1 VRPHSLIGIR
11 YSTTPPGTV
20 VNGDSSVK
28 ADVFIEGEK
37 IVRVAPDLSKDERY
51 SKASL
56 VIDATD
62 KLIIPAGIDP
72 HTHMQLPFMGEVAC
86 DDFESGTKAAVAGG
100 TGTIIDFVIPARN
113 QSLNEAFQTW
123 SDWAKKSVC
132 DYAFHM
138 AISHWDDNTAKE
150 MEQMVNEKG
159 ITSFKHFTAYKGA
172 LMLQDDELIKSYTTA
187 RRLGAIVTNHCE
199 NGEMV
204 TAGQRAMKEN
214 GIFGP
219 EGHPQSR
226 PVICEEEATNRVA
239 RIAETVG
246 VPVYVVHCS
255 CKESSDVIARAKS
268 RGQRIYG
275 EALAGHLT
283 IDDSHYYHEDW
294 DYAAAYVMSPPFRP
308 PEHQA
313 ALWNAIQS
321 GTIQTTAT
329 DHCPFNRRQKRMGL
343 KDFTRI
349 PNGCAGVEERLAIL
363 WNAGVN
369 TGKITPNE
377 FVNITSTNTAK
388 IFGLFPRK
396 GLIAEG
402 SDADVVIWDPARE
415 ITWSAKTHHSR
426 VDMSVFEGVTCRGAC
441 EATFVRGRLAYR
453 DGEIFAKAGD
463 GQYIPRKPFAPF
475 IYEGLEKRVN
485 APRKTERNMEALPDL
500 AAKAE

>member
-1 VRPHSLIGIR
+1 
-11 YSTTPPGTV
+11 
-20 VNGDSSVK
+20 
-28 ADVFIEGEK
+28 
-37 IVRVAPDLSKDERY
+37 
-51 SKASL
+51 
-56 VIDATD
+56 
-62 KLIIPAGIDP
+62 
-72 HTHMQLPFMGEVAC
+72 
-86 DDFESGTKAAVAGG
+86 
-100 TGTIIDFVIPARN
+100 
-113 QSLNEAFQTW
+113 
-123 SDWAKKSVC
+123 
-132 DYAFHM
+132 
-138 AISHWDDNTAKE
+138 
-150 MEQMVNEKG
+150 
-159 ITSFKHFTAYKGA
+159 
-172 LMLQDDELIKSYTTA
+172 
-187 RRLGAIVTNHCE
+187 
-199 NGEMV
+199 
-204 TAGQRAMKEN
+204 
-214 GIFGP
+214 
-219 EGHPQSR
+219 
-226 PVICEEEATNRVA
+226 
-239 RIAETVG
+239 
-246 VPVYVVHCS
+246 
-255 CKESSDVIARAKS
+255 
-268 RGQRIYG
+268 
-275 EALAGHLT
+275 
-283 IDDSHYYHEDW
+283 
-294 DYAAAYVMSPPFRP
+294 
-308 PEHQA
+308 
-313 ALWNAIQS
+313 
-321 GTIQTTAT
+321 
-329 DHCPFNRRQKRMGL
+329 L